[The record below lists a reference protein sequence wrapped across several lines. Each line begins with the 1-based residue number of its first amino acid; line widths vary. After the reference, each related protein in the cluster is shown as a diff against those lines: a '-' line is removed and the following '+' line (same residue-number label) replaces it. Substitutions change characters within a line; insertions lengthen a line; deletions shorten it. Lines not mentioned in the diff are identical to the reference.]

1 MAVYRCYF
9 LDRAGDAA
17 GAQDLD
23 CGSDAEAIATA
34 RQIHAGEY
42 GFGFELFQGN
52 RRVHVE
58 PATPG

>member
-9 LDRAGDAA
+9 LDRVGEAA

-23 CGSDAEAIATA
+23 CASDAEAIAAA
-34 RQIHAGEY
+34 RRIHAEEFGN
-42 GFGFELFQGN
+42 GFELFHGN

-58 PATPG
+58 PATPQ

>member
-9 LDRAGDAA
+9 LDRVGEAA

-23 CGSDAEAIATA
+23 CGSDADAVTA
-34 RQIHAGEY
+34 ARRIHEEEFGS
-42 GFGFELFQGN
+42 GFELFQGN

-58 PATPG
+58 PAKPG